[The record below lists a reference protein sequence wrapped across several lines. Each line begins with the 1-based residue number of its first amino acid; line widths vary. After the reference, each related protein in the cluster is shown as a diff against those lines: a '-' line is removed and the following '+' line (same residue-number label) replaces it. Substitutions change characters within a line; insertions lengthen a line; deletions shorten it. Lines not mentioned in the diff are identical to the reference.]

1 MCPGILVLPC
11 TILIS
16 FSYYSYPLAFSV
28 ILVSPLSSLVQ
39 GTDFKYSLYGVLV
52 HAGWNTQSGHY
63 YCFVRTSSGMWHNLD
78 DNQVYH
84 VISLSVELYLF
95 VCSSQCYC

>member
-1 MCPGILVLPC
+1 MKF
-11 TILIS
+11 IS
-16 FSYYSYPLAFSV
+16 HLKYFQLA
-28 ILVSPLSSLVQ
+28 SPIRCLSLSSCWLFVQ

-78 DNQVYH
+78 DNQV
-84 VISLSVELYLF
+84 
-95 VCSSQCYC
+95 